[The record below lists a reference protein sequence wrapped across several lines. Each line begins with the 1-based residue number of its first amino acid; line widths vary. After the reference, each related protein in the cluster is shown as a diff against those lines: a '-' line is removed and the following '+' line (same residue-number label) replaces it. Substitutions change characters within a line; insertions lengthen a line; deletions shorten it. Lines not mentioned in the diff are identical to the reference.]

1 MNIAFIN
8 PPFFPKY
15 SRGSRSPA
23 VTKSGTVYYP
33 IWLALAAG
41 VAEKNG
47 HQIILIDAPAE
58 AISVGETMNRLA
70 NFNPRIAVIETST
83 GSISSDIRFAE
94 EVKKK
99 FDNVFVCL
107 VGNHVTAV
115 DKDTLQQSTLVDA
128 VARNEYEATI
138 VDLAERI
145 DKNERLDTVLS
156 LTWRNGNEIVAN
168 AHRPALTQ
176 EDLDAMPFASEIFK
190 RF

>member
-41 VAEKNG
+41 VAEKHG
-47 HQIILIDAPAE
+47 HNIILIDAPAE
-58 AISVGETMNRLA
+58 AISVEETMIRLTK
-70 NFNPRIAVIETST
+70 FNPQIAVIETST
-83 GSISSDIRFAE
+83 GSISSDIKFAE
-94 EVKKK
+94 DVKKK
-99 FDNVFVCL
+99 IDGVFVSL

-115 DKDTLQQSTLVDA
+115 DKETLEKSKLIDA

-138 VDLAERI
+138 VDI
-145 DKNERLDTVLS
+145 S
-156 LTWRNGNEIVAN
+156 
-168 AHRPALTQ
+168 
-176 EDLDAMPFASEIFK
+176 
-190 RF
+190 

>member
-47 HQIILIDAPAE
+47 HQITLIDAPAE
-58 AISVGETMNRLA
+58 AISVEETMNRLA

-83 GSISSDIRFAE
+83 GSISSDIKFAE

-99 FDNVFVCL
+99 FDNVLVCL

-115 DKDTLQQSTLVDA
+115 DKD
-128 VARNEYEATI
+128 
-138 VDLAERI
+138 
-145 DKNERLDTVLS
+145 
-156 LTWRNGNEIVAN
+156 
-168 AHRPALTQ
+168 
-176 EDLDAMPFASEIFK
+176 
-190 RF
+190 

>member
-47 HQIILIDAPAE
+47 HQITLIDAPAE
-58 AISVGETMNRLA
+58 AISVEETMNRLSK
-70 NFNPRIAVIETST
+70 FNPQIAVIETST
-83 GSISSDIRFAE
+83 GSISSDIKFAE
-94 EVKKK
+94 EIKRK
-99 FDNVFVCL
+99 FDGVFVCL

-115 DKDTLQQSTLVDA
+115 DKETLEKSNLIDA
-128 VARNEYEATI
+128 IARNEYEATI
-138 VDLAERI
+138 VDLAERLE
-145 DKNERLDTVLS
+145 KKESLEKCS
-156 LTWRNGNEIVAN
+156 LTYLE
-168 AHRPALTQ
+168 
-176 EDLDAMPFASEIFK
+176 K
-190 RF
+190 RK

>member
-41 VAEKNG
+41 VAEKHG
-47 HQIILIDAPAE
+47 HNIVLIDAPAE
-58 AISVGETMNRLA
+58 AISLEETMNRLS
-70 NFNPRIAVIETST
+70 NFNPQIVVIETGT
-83 GSISSDIRFAE
+83 GSISNDIKFAE

-99 FDNVFVCL
+99 FDGVFVSL

-115 DKDTLQQSTLVDA
+115 DKETLEKSILIDA

-138 VDLAERI
+138 VELAERLE
-145 DKNERLDTVLS
+145 KNESLEKVLS
-156 LTWRNGNEIVAN
+156 LTWRNG
-168 AHRPALTQ
+168 
-176 EDLDAMPFASEIFK
+176 
-190 RF
+190 